1 MSSDQ
6 SNAEI
11 SSPVIEWRDDA
22 LPIAVNFD
30 DSYFSQEN
38 GLAETQ
44 HVFLTGNDLPAR
56 LCDGFHVAELGFGT
70 GLNFLATWA
79 AWRAKSVDGQLK
91 YTSFEA
97 FPMAFVDM
105 ERALL
110 SFPELGDLT
119 KDFLELG
126 GGNLETAEIA
136 LNIVHGDAQ
145 ETLPAWENKAN
156 AWYLDGF
163 SPAKNPEL
171 WNAVIMNDVGNHTA
185 KDGTFATY
193 TAAGHVRRA
202 LTEAGFDVERVKGHG
217 RKRHMSRGK
226 LR

>member
-1 MSSDQ
+1 MD
-6 SNAEI
+6 
-11 SSPVIEWRDDA
+11 
-22 LPIAVNFD
+22 
-30 DSYFSQEN
+30 
-38 GLAETQ
+38 
-44 HVFLTGNDLPAR
+44 
-56 LCDGFHVAELGFGT
+56 
-70 GLNFLATWA
+70 
-79 AWRAKSVDGQLK
+79 
-91 YTSFEA
+91 
-97 FPMAFVDM
+97 
-105 ERALL
+105 
-110 SFPELGDLT
+110 
-119 KDFLELG
+119 LG
-126 GGNLETAEIA
+126 GGSFETAEIA